1 MRHGLVLLGSPRP
14 DGSSDSLARQFMEGA
29 AEHGLRLETL
39 PLREYRIRPC
49 THCGGCRRPPHRCV
63 LAAEDDAE
71 HILCALEQTPL
82 LLLAAPI
89 YFYALPGQ
97 LKCLVDRAQSRWA
110 ARQAKAA
117 RQEGSPPVSLS
128 LLVAGRPRGEQLFAG
143 SELCLSYFLRALG
156 RELTQSQHLRGIESP
171 SDIVPELGGVM
182 RDWGRRQAAP
192 SCWWRLSSFSA
203 PLCCGTKDAPEPA
216 YLQYCSVTNR

>member
-1 MRHGLVLLGSPRP
+1 MPHGLVLLGSPRRN
-14 DGSSDSLARQFMEGA
+14 GSSDTLARLFMDGA
-29 AEHGLRLETL
+29 AERGLELESL
-39 PLREYRIRPC
+39 PLREYRILPC
-49 THCGGCRRPPHRCV
+49 THCGGCLRPPHRCV
-63 LAAEDDAE
+63 LADDDDAE
-71 HILCALEQTPL
+71 RILRALEAAPL

-182 RDWGRRQAAP
+182 RDWGRRQA
-192 SCWWRLSSFSA
+192 
-203 PLCCGTKDAPEPA
+203 G
-216 YLQYCSVTNR
+216 SVTLASPVSPTTSPVS

>member
-1 MRHGLVLLGSPRP
+1 MRR
-14 DGSSDSLARQFMEGA
+14 
-29 AEHGLRLETL
+29 
-39 PLREYRIRPC
+39 
-49 THCGGCRRPPHRCV
+49 PHRCV

-97 LKCLVDRAQSRWA
+97 LKCLVDRAQNRWLT
-110 ARQAKAA
+110 RQGKRSAP
-117 RQEGSPPVSLS
+117 EPTGLSLS

-156 RELTQSQHLRGIESP
+156 RSLAEQRAVRGIEGP
-171 SDIVPELGGVM
+171 EDITPDLCEAM
-182 RDWGRRQAAP
+182 RDWGRRQAELLPP
-192 SCWWRLSSFSA
+192 SHLADTPGAS
-203 PLCCGTKDAPEPA
+203 
-216 YLQYCSVTNR
+216 